1 MQMILNL
8 AGLVLIGYLVLH
20 FNFLLVSPNFQLHS
34 PYIRLSVSS
43 QIHFRSINTDLKK
56 YSNAFSRGLK
66 FVFKFQREYLLM
78 SHSKTVL
85 KNFC

>member
-56 YSNAFSRGLK
+56 YGYTELFEILMPLVEVLNLFLNFSENTCL
-66 FVFKFQREYLLM
+66 
-78 SHSKTVL
+78 
-85 KNFC
+85 